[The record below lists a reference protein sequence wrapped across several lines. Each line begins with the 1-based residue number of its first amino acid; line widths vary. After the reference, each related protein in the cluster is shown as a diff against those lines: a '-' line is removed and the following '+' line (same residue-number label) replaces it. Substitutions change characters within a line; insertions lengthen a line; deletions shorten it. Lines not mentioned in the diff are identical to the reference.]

1 MRGAPTRR
9 RLYLPT
15 VAVVAATGVL
25 AVVGWHQLGGAAGAA
40 RAVGQLR
47 GEVTG
52 PIVLGFLAVVLVAER
67 LRPAVRRPFTSR
79 GQMHDLVYLGLY
91 ALAVVPLIALIGAGF
106 FGVMQRV
113 APWLVLPRLAFLP
126 TWAFVVLEVVVLDAA
141 NWLAHLALHRFG
153 ALWRL
158 HAVHHSQE
166 ELSILTS
173 FRTHPLVHTAYLLTA
188 LPAFFFLRNGTLP
201 LVAVAI
207 YACLGALPHANVR
220 WTYGPLGKVFISPAY
235 HRLHHAVEGR
245 IDLNLGIV
253 LTLWDRVTG
262 RAVFPVAD
270 VVVPATGLGGRPV
283 PVEQGSSGHLW
294 ALWGQLTEVFSTPRD
309 RRRRTSVSGGG
320 HAPAEM
326 PTFAALSRA
335 PLAALPDARD
345 RSS

>member
-188 LPAFFFLRNGTLP
+188 LPAFSSSAT
-201 LVAVAI
+201 
-207 YACLGALPHANVR
+207 
-220 WTYGPLGKVFISPAY
+220 GPCRSSQSRSTRAW
-235 HRLHHAVEGR
+235 GR
-245 IDLNLGIV
+245 SRTPTSDG
-253 LTLWDRVTG
+253 RTG
-262 RAVFPVAD
+262 RLARYSSARPTTACI
-270 VVVPATGLGGRPV
+270 TRSKGGLTSISASCSRCGTASPGGRCSPLLTWWSL
-283 PVEQGSSGHLW
+283 PPGSVAGRSP
-294 ALWGQLTEVFSTPRD
+294 S
-309 RRRRTSVSGGG
+309 
-320 HAPAEM
+320 
-326 PTFAALSRA
+326 SRA
-335 PLAALPDARD
+335 RVDISG
-345 RSS
+345 RSGDS